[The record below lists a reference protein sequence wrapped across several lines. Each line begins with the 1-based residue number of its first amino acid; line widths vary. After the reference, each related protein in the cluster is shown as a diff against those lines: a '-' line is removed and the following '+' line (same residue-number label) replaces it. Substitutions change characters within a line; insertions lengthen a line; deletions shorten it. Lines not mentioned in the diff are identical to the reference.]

1 MWTPWL
7 LAIAISATAMA
18 QDVDSANTNCVKRLE
33 MPTYPSLAKYAEIT
47 GTATTSIALDA
58 EARVQKVETS
68 FTGRSLAMFEP
79 SLNAAL
85 KKSDFQKDC
94 AGKTVRIVFHFEIM
108 GRIADDP
115 KVTVAYGYPN
125 EFWII
130 SERQKAQIN

>member
-18 QDVDSANTNCVKRLE
+18 QDIDSANMNCIKRLE
-33 MPTYPSLAKYAEIT
+33 MPAYPAFAKSNQIT
-47 GTATTSIALDA
+47 GTITASIALDA
-58 EARVQKVETS
+58 EAKTQKVETS
-68 FTGRSLAMFEP
+68 FESGPLWMFGT

-94 AGKTVRIVFHFEIM
+94 AGKTVRIVFHFEIT

-115 KVTVAYGYPN
+115 KVTVAFGYPN

-130 SERQKAQIN
+130 SEQQKAQF